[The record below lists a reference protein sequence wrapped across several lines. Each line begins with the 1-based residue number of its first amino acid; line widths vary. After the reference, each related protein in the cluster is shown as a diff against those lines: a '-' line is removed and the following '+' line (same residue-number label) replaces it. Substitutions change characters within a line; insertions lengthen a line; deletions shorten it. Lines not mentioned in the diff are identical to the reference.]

1 MKKFWLLFETRPM
14 RFLKPHRFFPA
25 SATFAAMQTEDLVQ
39 RKKQRWLLTAFFLLS
54 GLLTASF
61 SSRIPDLQHK
71 LQLDN
76 RSLGYVLFAIPVGL
90 VTGLAIAGRLVARYG
105 TRNVMRAGCILLA
118 VVLSGIAL
126 ASNIVLLVMALFLFG
141 MCRTIFNLSI
151 NTGAVELQKKYETPI
166 VSRFHG
172 IWSLAC
178 LAAAGIGT
186 LLIVQNIGPL
196 FHFISM
202 GCIAVVL
209 TLLLLH
215 KKMKKAPSGE
225 RRPFFVK
232 PDKTLLL
239 LGLTALCA
247 MLTESAMFDWSVNYF
262 DKVVQAEKGFV
273 TTGYICFIGAMSLGR
288 LFGDRLIARFGIYRM
303 LSVNG
308 VSMAVGLLLAALV
321 PSLVPAAVGF
331 LLIGFGDSMLV
342 PIIYVLASQS
352 KKMSSAYAL
361 QAVTMIGYGG
371 FLVGPL
377 FISNVS
383 QHWGMDTAFLF
394 LSGISLL
401 ILLLSLKVK
410 RLAAEG

>member
-1 MKKFWLLFETRPM
+1 
-14 RFLKPHRFFPA
+14 
-25 SATFAAMQTEDLVQ
+25 MQTEDFVQ
-39 RKKQRWLLTAFFLLS
+39 RRKQRWILTFFFLLS

-61 SSRIPDLQHK
+61 SSRIPDIQHK

-76 RSLGYVLFAIPVGL
+76 RSLGNVLFAIPVGL
-90 VTGLAIAGRLVARYG
+90 VTGLMLAGRLVARYG
-105 TRNVMRAGCILLA
+105 IRQMTRAGSILLA
-118 VVLSGIAL
+118 LVLTGIAF
-126 ASNIVLLVMALFLFG
+126 ASTPVQLVLALFLFG

-151 NTGAVELQKKYETPI
+151 NTGAVELQKQYEQPI

-186 LLIVQNIGPL
+186 VMIIQTVRPL
-196 FHFISM
+196 FHFAGMAGVAIGS
-202 GCIAVVL
+202 
-209 TLLLLH
+209 TLLLLR
-215 KKMKKAPSGE
+215 KKNNRSPSNE
-225 RRPFFVK
+225 RRPLFVK
-232 PDKTLLL
+232 PDKALFL

-262 DKVVQAEKGFV
+262 DKVVKADKGFV
-273 TTGYICFIGAMSLGR
+273 TTGYICFIGAMALGR

-308 VSMAVGLLLAALV
+308 VSMAVGLLLAALF
-321 PSLVPAAVGF
+321 PSLLPASVGF

-352 KKMSSAYAL
+352 KKMPSAYAL

-371 FLVGPL
+371 FLIGPL
-377 FISNVS
+377 FVGNVS

-410 RLAAEG
+410 RMAVQG